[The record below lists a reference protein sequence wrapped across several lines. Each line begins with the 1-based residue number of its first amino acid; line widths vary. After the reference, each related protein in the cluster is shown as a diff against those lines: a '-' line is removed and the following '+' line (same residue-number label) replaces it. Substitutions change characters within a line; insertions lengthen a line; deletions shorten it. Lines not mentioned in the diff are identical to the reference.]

1 VKTLTVANGQIKVD
15 IQNIDTTLNGVA
27 SLYLTAMKDTA
38 GTVALA
44 TDSVATWWCGT
55 DAPTT
60 SYKFFPANCRQVQ
73 K

>member
-1 VKTLTVANGQIKVD
+1 MA

-38 GTVALA
+38 GTVALS

-60 SYKFFPANCRQVQ
+60 SYKFFPANCRQAQ